1 MTALLELKQKIKNL
15 YSQYEVYI
23 LPVLRFILALV
34 YFEWINANM
43 GYMTQLNNIFIV
55 LILALICSILPSGV
69 MIFVGFVL
77 MIAHSYA
84 VGIEVAGFMLV
95 LILFMTILFLR
106 FSAGNNLVLV
116 FTPLSFGFSVP
127 ALLPV
132 GSGLLCSASSALPA
146 GCGVVIY
153 YFIRFLSVQHKLL
166 ENPDVLMTDK
176 LKLLTDG
183 IVQNWGMWITV
194 IAFIVVILLVN
205 LIRTRSF
212 DYAWRIA
219 IVAGGVVYILVVL
232 GGGVI
237 LNLNIDMINLIVY
250 TVVSVVVGLLLEFF
264 VFGGDYS
271 RTERL
276 EYEDDE
282 YYYYVKAV
290 PKAAVATS
298 ERSIKKINGEP
309 AREEKDAADNVV
321 SYANPIFHG
330 EEDAVQPTEEA
341 APVVRKA
348 NVDHVDFEKKLEES
362 LKDL

>member
-15 YSQYEVYI
+15 YGEYEIYI
-23 LPVLRFILALV
+23 LPFLKFVLALV
-34 YFEWINANM
+34 YFIWINANM
-43 GYMTQLNNIFIV
+43 GYMEQINNIFIV

-69 MIFVGFVL
+69 MIFVGFAMML
-77 MIAHSYA
+77 AHGYA
-84 VGIEVAGFMLV
+84 LGPEVAGFLLV
-95 LILFMTILFLR
+95 LILFLR
-106 FSAGNNLVLV
+106 FSSGTNLVLV

-127 ALLPV
+127 ALLPI
-132 GSGLLCSASSALPA
+132 GSGLLSSAASALPA

-309 AREEKDAADNVV
+309 AREEKDATDNVV

-341 APVVRKA
+341 GPVVRKA